1 MKGDAI
7 MRVTLVAITGL
18 IVWLAVFIAQ
28 GGRERPLVLW
38 NALDRAEA
46 ASGQEK
52 KSAAVPKDLEASAQE
67 LEAEADAYDEKA
79 DEIQALVMKDKREA
93 AAITPLMDTKGFR
106 RSALLMAA
114 MSQSKVVAEMRQL
127 AAHHRSEAKRLRAKI
142 QAH

>member
-1 MKGDAI
+1 

-18 IVWLAVFIAQ
+18 IVWLAVLIAQ
-28 GGRERPLVLW
+28 GGREWPLVLW
-38 NALDRAEA
+38 NGLDRAEA
-46 ASGQEK
+46 ASGQEMK
-52 KSAAVPKDLEASAQE
+52 GSPVPKDLEASAQE

-142 QAH
+142 HAR